1 MRSQSG
7 GPGQPFDCLGRRG
20 VKYGAGEEG
29 RGAGRREREREGG
42 RDGGMKEGWRSQSI
56 LADGF
61 HCPPHCSVSF
71 QPHPFGEP
79 YSRTHPAI
87 LLQIWHTHTHALRA
101 GQPLS
106 LLGHEGSCV
115 ALKNLM
121 EESWWWYLKQS
132 WVTQKHEVARD
143 FQVKICD
150 IRAECVNT
158 AGF

>member
-29 RGAGRREREREGG
+29 RGAGRREREGG

-71 QPHPFGEP
+71 QPHPFREP
-79 YSRTHPAI
+79 YSRTHPVI
-87 LLQIWHTHTHALRA
+87 YCRYGTHTHALRA

-106 LLGHEGSCV
+106 LFGHEGSCV
-115 ALKNLM
+115 ASRNLK
-121 EESWWWYLKQS
+121 EELSCMVVFKADL
-132 WVTQKHEVARD
+132 
-143 FQVKICD
+143 C
-150 IRAECVNT
+150 NT
-158 AGF
+158 ETLSCTRFPSPNVCYKGRVCEHHRV